1 MGQADKLIRVAQ
13 SYLGTSQWSDDH
25 LAMVDAYNSV
35 NPIPVGYRVQYGDDW
50 CDIFVT
56 VCGDEAGLSL
66 LIGRECGVPRHLA
79 WLQEQG
85 IWLGQAWPQ
94 AGDIVIFNFD
104 GGPVDHIGIVE
115 RVQADGSISTLEGN
129 YNGRVSRPTTT
140 GTMRPLQGMQ
150 GLDTTRIAKRQ
161 PPHHRM
167 IPHLVTTSLRQ

>member
-1 MGQADKLIRVAQ
+1 MGQADKLISVAQ

-35 NPIPVGYRVQYGDDW
+35 SPIPVGYAVQYGDDW
-50 CDIFVT
+50 CDVFVT
-56 VCGDEAGLSL
+56 VCGDEAGLSH

-79 WLQEQG
+79 WFQEQG
-85 IWLGQAWPQ
+85 IWLGQEWPQ

-129 YNGRVSRPTTT
+129 YNGRVGRAYYDWNHEAIAGYARP
-140 GTMRPLQGMQ
+140 RY
-150 GLDTTRIAKRQ
+150 
-161 PPHHRM
+161 
-167 IPHLVTTSLRQ
+167 